1 MEQLTFTADPGITDF
16 YVLPEGSDPADWED
30 NAVDAEEL
38 YPGFYSAMVDPS
50 INKVWR
56 LFRGS
61 TQPNWNSWLQ
71 VFPIASVT
79 VLPTQGESDREYS
92 VATIEASIDAELL
105 IGRTVIDGNGDPVLL
120 PPVEFVLCD
129 KNQKHIA
136 TLNPVVTGAS
146 YTVVVPRAL
155 TTVERTIF
163 FALRKTDS
171 SNVDLD
177 RGTIQFVYAATAP
190 S

>member
-1 MEQLTFTADPGITDF
+1 MEQLTFTAEAGITDF
-16 YVLPEGSDPADWED
+16 YVLPESSDPAFWE
-30 NAVDAEEL
+30 NNLVEAEEI
-38 YPGFYSAMVDPS
+38 YPGFYLAIVDPS
-50 INKVWR
+50 IAKIWR

-61 TQPNWNSWLQ
+61 SQPSWNAWLQ
-71 VFPIASVT
+71 IFQITTVT
-79 VLPTQGESDREYS
+79 VLPTQGQSDREYS

-105 IGRTVIDGNGDPVLL
+105 IGRTVLDANQDPIEL
-120 PPVEFVLCD
+120 PSVEFVLCD
-129 KNQKHIA
+129 KNQKHLA

-146 YTVVVPRAL
+146 YTVVVPRSL
-155 TTVERTIF
+155 TTIERTIF
-163 FALRKTDS
+163 FALRKTDA